1 MSSFAPNVLVDESG
15 RRRRVLRLVGRAVS
29 VLLLIWLGVLALAW
43 LGIEPL
49 GNLGVSDPGISR
61 AAPPALPARI
71 ESAVAGGRI
80 VAPRHSVAGIIGAR
94 PTPAGARSG
103 EASGHPRNLYRRPG
117 PAANANPV
125 HEHLPTGGSIP
136 SQTGTIPF
144 SPQAQGS
151 PASSGQESLQ
161 TTGTANPG
169 KSQSS
174 TGHANGPVT
183 TPSSTSS
190 PGQSTTSPG
199 HTKEP
204 GQTSAQPEPANGS
217 TQAKGKAIGTSR
229 EKTTTSPPP

>member
-1 MSSFAPNVLVDESG
+1 MSSFAPDVLVDESG
-15 RRRRVLRLVGRAVS
+15 RRRRALRLVGRAIS

-49 GNLGVSDPGISR
+49 GNLGVPDPGISR
-61 AAPPALPARI
+61 ATPPALPAHI

-80 VAPRHSVAGIIGAR
+80 LAPRHSAAVVAIGAR
-94 PTPAGARSG
+94 ATPGARSG
-103 EASGHPRNLYRRPG
+103 GAGERLRNTHRRPG
-117 PAANANPV
+117 PASSANPL
-125 HEHLPTGGSIP
+125 HKHRPAGGSIP
-136 SQTGTIPF
+136 SQTGTTP
-144 SPQAQGS
+144 SSAQAQGF
-151 PASSGQESLQ
+151 PVSSGQESLQ
-161 TTGTANPG
+161 TTGTANSG

-174 TGHANGPVT
+174 PGQANRPVT

-217 TQAKGKAIGTSR
+217 AQTKGKSIGTSH
-229 EKTTTSPPP
+229 EKTTTSPAP